1 MVKRC
6 KTLICSSME
15 DRLYEKISLKR
26 TFQRVTDSFI
36 FLLLLLLLLGYSVIS
51 LTNHFNFPCFLAFLC
66 ESWFTYTWFVIL
78 STKWTPARVITYLY
92 AIPPRAAELPAVDLL
107 VTTADPVLEPPII
120 TVNTVLSLLALDY
133 PSQKL
138 ACSLSKKK
146 KEALVTFPMMGVP
159 LLLSMLWLKPL
170 DLLNRGA
177 LRPKKVELQSLELK
191 SSQPRV
197 ELSSGLLSQISE
209 VVASHP
215 PARSKLERFLRRGS
229 KVRASSR
236 PLNF

>member
-1 MVKRC
+1 M
-6 KTLICSSME
+6 
-15 DRLYEKISLKR
+15 
-26 TFQRVTDSFI
+26 DSFI
-36 FLLLLLLLLGYSVIS
+36 FLLLLLLLLNYSVIS
-51 LTNHFNFPCFLAFLC
+51 LTNHFNFPCFLALLC

-120 TVNTVLSLLALDY
+120 TVNTVLSL
-133 PSQKL
+133 
-138 ACSLSKKK
+138 
-146 KEALVTFPMMGVP
+146 
-159 LLLSMLWLKPL
+159 
-170 DLLNRGA
+170 A

-215 PARSKLERFLRRGS
+215 PADLKLRD
-229 KVRASSR
+229 SSR
-236 PLNF
+236 SRLKSAEPRLVLLISKFLLPVVALFLFLLIIFAQDPMIYGCH